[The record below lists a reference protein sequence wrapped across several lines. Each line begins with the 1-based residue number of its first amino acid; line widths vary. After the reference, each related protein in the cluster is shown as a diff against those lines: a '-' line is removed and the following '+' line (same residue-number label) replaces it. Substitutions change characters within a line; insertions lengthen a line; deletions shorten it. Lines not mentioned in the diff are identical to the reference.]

1 MLDTI
6 YIGLTG
12 LTGFSDGLKNISNN
26 VANVNT
32 PGFKGTTLK
41 FQDLFYQAQAGGG
54 NGSDQSGMFLGSGM
68 SAGGSSVVFRQ
79 GDVKSTGNDLDAAVD
94 GNGFFVLRSDDGKT
108 TFTRDGEFSIDAGG
122 FLVARSGKA
131 RVQGLEGDKLV
142 DINVRDLQVS
152 PAKVTTTI
160 KFTGNLSVD
169 DSDNTQVVHG
179 IPVFDARGGNNPL
192 TVTFT
197 KNTGTSAAPRSWKIV
212 VDDAAGNLVDDTG
225 EIRFNGDGSPQ
236 PGFESHSFVFTPIG
250 GGDPVTLTLDF
261 GIAGG
266 FSGATNFS
274 AGGDSTLALASQD
287 GLAAGAL
294 TKTTFDA
301 DGKMALTYSNGQN
314 ASHGQLALAWFDFL
328 QGLQPSG
335 QASFENNTG
344 LAMRLGAPN
353 TSLFGGVKAGNLEA
367 SNVDLSQ
374 EFTDLIVI
382 QRGFQGSSQVVTVAN
397 EMLQQLLD
405 IQRGGGGGGA

>member
-12 LTGFSDGLKNISNN
+12 LKGFSDGLKNISNN

-32 PGFKGTTLK
+32 PGFKGTQLR
-41 FQDLFYQAQAGGG
+41 FQDLFYQAQSGMGG
-54 NGSDQSGMFLGSGM
+54 GSDQSGMFLGSGM
-68 SAGGSSVVFRQ
+68 NAGGSTIVFRQ

-94 GNGFFVLRSDDGKT
+94 GNGFFVLRSDNGKT
-108 TFTRDGEFSIDAGG
+108 TFTRDGEFSFDADG
-122 FLVARSGKA
+122 FLVTRGGKA
-131 RVQGLEGDKLV
+131 RVQGLDGDRLV

-160 KFTGNLSVD
+160 KFAGNLSVD
-169 DSDNTQVVHG
+169 DSDNTQKVSG
-179 IPVFDARGGNNPL
+179 IPVFDAHGGNNAL

-197 KNTGTSAAPRSWKIV
+197 KNTGTDAAPRSWKIV
-212 VDDAAGNLVDDTG
+212 VNDAAGNLVDDTG

-236 PGFESHSFVFTPIG
+236 AGFESHAFTFTPIG
-250 GGDPVTLTLDF
+250 GSDPIALTLDF
-261 GIAGG
+261 GAAGS

-287 GLAAGAL
+287 GLAAGTL

-301 DGKMALTYSNGQN
+301 DGKLALTYSNGQS

-328 QGLQPSG
+328 QGLQPGG

-344 LAMRLGAPN
+344 LAMRLGTPR
-353 TSLFGGVKAGNLEA
+353 TSLFGAVKGGNLEA

-405 IQRGGGGGGA
+405 IQSGGRGA